1 MHRHTECCQAMFSK
15 DVQTPRASQPLFCE
29 NQCQKVTTTKML
41 KQNSP
46 CKPNIPFN
54 LRRKKWQDLKSFSA
68 SVQTKCHRENPR
80 AGLVWTCNTLWEPG
94 VSSGRNKIIHSIY
107 ISKSLC
113 MPRSLSKRYIFITL
127 IFHLQWGGKKTLQNY
142 YRSNV
147 LSQIQLKSEIISEL
161 F

>member
-1 MHRHTECCQAMFSK
+1 MFSK
-15 DVQTPRASQPLFCE
+15 DVQRPRASQPLCCE

-46 CKPNIPFN
+46 CKHSFRFN
-54 LRRKKWQDLKSFSA
+54 LRRKKWQDLKSFPATGKTQEQSWYEPA
-68 SVQTKCHRENPR
+68 ISCGSQGYQVEEAR
-80 AGLVWTCNTLWEPG
+80 ACIQSTSPKACVYLDLFQKDIFLSLWYFTCNEG
-94 VSSGRNKIIHSIY
+94 E
-107 ISKSLC
+107 
-113 MPRSLSKRYIFITL
+113 
-127 IFHLQWGGKKTLQNY
+127 KKTLQNY